1 MPPPLPQDGVHY
13 HFTTKPAMEKE
24 IADGQFLEHAHVHGN
39 IYGTSVAAV
48 REVAAN
54 GKCCI
59 LDIDVQGAR
68 QVRDAVAAGP
78 ARGAATDT
86 GWKMATH
93 EHQHVL
99 GMLCMRTRRPLM
111 RCTPT

>member
-1 MPPPLPQDGVHY
+1 M
-13 HFTTKPAMEKE
+13 
-24 IADGQFLEHAHVHGN
+24 HGN

-68 QVRDAVAAGP
+68 QVRGPLRWVPQHYPWDPQRYLIAADA
-78 ARGAATDT
+78 GAS
-86 GWKMATH
+86 
-93 EHQHVL
+93 
-99 GMLCMRTRRPLM
+99 
-111 RCTPT
+111 